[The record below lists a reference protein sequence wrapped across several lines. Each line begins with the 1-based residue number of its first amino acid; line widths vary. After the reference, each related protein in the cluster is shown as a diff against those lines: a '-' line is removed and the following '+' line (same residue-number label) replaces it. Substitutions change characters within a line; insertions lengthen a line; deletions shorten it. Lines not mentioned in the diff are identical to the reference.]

1 MQEERTMLVRFRVKN
16 FLSFHEEQVFSMTA
30 KKLRSFSER
39 VYRNGK
45 YNLLRFMSIYGAN
58 ASGKSNLVSAFGV
71 FKSIVIGGL
80 GNNSFPYFCKV
91 DEADKD
97 RPSLFEIVIDYEGK
111 IFVYGFEIILYKNSI
126 LHEWLYEEMKN
137 GSIND
142 IFDRDIV
149 NGSIHFG
156 NYIKPASYIE
166 RLNIYGEDV
175 KTDDSILFLKLMNQN
190 KDSLYKNK
198 NSDKIAVF
206 KRIYSWIRFNLSVNS
221 PEMPITNYTWLIDK
235 NNLDEISKTL
245 ETFATGIETV
255 TIDDVSPDKVAA
267 DIPKEMLRDVQ
278 EMLLEQ
284 KNQNIDNPAVLVR
297 NPYNAMFIILTDAE
311 GSFTYKTFKFKHHNS
326 SSVFSLEE
334 ESDGTVRL
342 LDIIEILLNK
352 DTEKVYVV
360 DEINRMF
367 HPLLTRRFVKEY
379 LEMAKSRNT
388 QLIVT
393 THESQLMDLSLLRK
407 DEISF
412 VNKDTDG
419 NTSVYSL
426 TKYDDR
432 YDKRIVT
439 DYFKG
444 KYNAIPFPINTT

>member
-1 MQEERTMLVRFRVKN
+1 MLVKFRIIN
-16 FLSFHEEQVFSMTA
+16 FLSFEKEQVFSMIA
-30 KKLRSFSER
+30 GKYRSFSDR

-71 FKSIVIGGL
+71 FKSIVLGGL
-80 GNNSFPYFCKV
+80 GNTSYPYYCKSNGNNK
-91 DEADKD
+91 EK
-97 RPSLFEIVIDYEGK
+97 PSLFEITIDINGK
-111 IFVYGFEIILYKNSI
+111 IFIYGFELLLATNSV
-126 LHEWLYEEMKN
+126 LHEWLHEELKN
-137 GSIND
+137 GSINEV
-142 IFDRDIV
+142 FDRDVVAGTIRF
-149 NGSIHFG
+149 GSFIRTPA
-156 NYIKPASYIE
+156 YID

-175 KTDDSILFLKLMNQN
+175 KTDDSVLFLKLMNQN
-190 KDSLYKNK
+190 KDSLYKN
-198 NSDKIAVF
+198 NDRISVF
-206 KRIYSWIRFNLSVNS
+206 KVVYSWIRFKLSVNS
-221 PEMPITNYTWLIDK
+221 PEMPITNYSWLIDK
-235 NNLDEISKTL
+235 NNLDEIKKSL
-245 ETFATGIETV
+245 ECFSTGIV
-255 TIDDVSPDKVAA
+255 DVAIADVSPDKVAA
-267 DIPKEMLRDVQ
+267 DIPKEMMKEVH
-278 EMLLEQ
+278 EMLSDQ
-284 KNQNIDNPAVLVR
+284 RNQNIENPAVLLR
-297 NPYNAMFIILTDAE
+297 SSYNALFIISTDTD
-311 GSFTYKTFKFKHHNS
+311 GNYSYKTFNFTHQNS
-326 SSVFSLEE
+326 DSIFSLEE

-367 HPLLTRRFVKEY
+367 HPLLTRKFVKEY

-419 NTSVYSL
+419 NTCVYSL

-432 YDKRIVT
+432 YDKKIIS

-444 KYNAIPFPINTT
+444 KYDAIPFPIDTI